1 MPRLLIGLAVVLVII
16 TVYALVDCSLLPRE
30 RVRGL
35 PRWAWVLVIL
45 FVPVIGPVLWLLVG
59 RGRRSAGIRR
69 TSRTSAPDD
78 DPDFLKNL
86 GRRMSEEEHIRKLEQ
101 ELADLDKPQDQP
113 GAAGAGT
120 AGNAGGAGPAGSTG
134 ATGTAGAAGTAGTPG
149 MPPKKTEPGEG
160 ELPGRRD
167 A

>member
-30 RVRGL
+30 RIRGL

-59 RGRRSAGIRR
+59 RGGRTASTRRG
-69 TSRTSAPDD
+69 TRTSAPDD
-78 DPDFLKNL
+78 DPDFLKGL

-101 ELADLDKPQDQP
+101 ELADLDKNEEP
-113 GAAGAGT
+113 GGK
-120 AGNAGGAGPAGSTG
+120 AGPAGSQG
-134 ATGTAGAAGTAGTPG
+134 V
-149 MPPKKTEPGEG
+149 PPKKTDPGEG

>member
-45 FVPVIGPVLWLLVG
+45 FVPVIGPALWLLVG
-59 RGRRSAGIRR
+59 RGGRAAKAARRG
-69 TSRTSAPDD
+69 TRTSAPDD
-78 DPDFLKNL
+78 DPDFLKGL

-101 ELADLDKPQDQP
+101 ELADLDKNEDQ
-113 GAAGAGT
+113 
-120 AGNAGGAGPAGSTG
+120 GGKTGSAGSTG
-134 ATGTAGAAGTAGTPG
+134 L
-149 MPPKKTEPGEG
+149 PPKNGVPPKNTDPGEG

>member
-45 FVPVIGPVLWLLVG
+45 LVPVIGPVLWLIVG
-59 RGRRSAGIRR
+59 RGGRAGRANARRG
-69 TSRTSAPDD
+69 TRTSAPDD
-78 DPDFLKNL
+78 DPDFLKGL

-101 ELADLDKPQDQP
+101 ELADLDKNEEHGGKP
-113 GAAGAGT
+113 GS
-120 AGNAGGAGPAGSTG
+120 AGSQG
-134 ATGTAGAAGTAGTPG
+134 V
-149 MPPKKTEPGEG
+149 PPKKNDPGEG

>member
-35 PRWAWVLVIL
+35 PRWAWILVIL
-45 FVPVIGPVLWLLVG
+45 LVPVIGPVLWLIVG
-59 RGRRSAGIRR
+59 RGRRSATARR
-69 TSRTSAPDD
+69 ASRSSAPDD
-78 DPDFLKNL
+78 DPDFLKGL
-86 GRRMSEEEHIRKLEQ
+86 DRRMTQEEHIRKLEQ
-101 ELADLDKPQDQP
+101 ELADLDKQERM
-113 GAAGAGT
+113 
-120 AGNAGGAGPAGSTG
+120 GGAS
-134 ATGTAGAAGTAGTPG
+134 GTAGTQEV
-149 MPPKKTEPGEG
+149 PPKKTDPGEG

>member
-45 FVPVIGPVLWLLVG
+45 FVPLIGPVLWLIVG
-59 RGRRSAGIRR
+59 RGGRAGRANARRG
-69 TSRTSAPDD
+69 TRTSAPDD
-78 DPDFLKNL
+78 DPDFLKGL

-101 ELADLDKPQDQP
+101 ELADLDKNEEQ
-113 GAAGAGT
+113 
-120 AGNAGGAGPAGSTG
+120 GGKPDSAGSQG
-134 ATGTAGAAGTAGTPG
+134 V
-149 MPPKKTEPGEG
+149 PPKKTDPGEG

>member
-30 RVRGL
+30 RIRGL

-69 TSRTSAPDD
+69 TTRTSAPDD

-101 ELADLDKPQDQP
+101 ELADLDKPQDP
-113 GAAGAGT
+113 
-120 AGNAGGAGPAGSTG
+120 AGGAGATGSTG
-134 ATGTAGAAGTAGTPG
+134 AAGPAGTAGTQG
-149 MPPKKTEPGEG
+149 VPPKKTEPGEG

>member
-59 RGRRSAGIRR
+59 RGGRAGRASNARR
-69 TSRTSAPDD
+69 TTRTSAPDD
-78 DPDFLKNL
+78 DPDFLKGL

-101 ELADLDKPQDQP
+101 ELADLDKNDDP
-113 GAAGAGT
+113 GKKPGS
-120 AGNAGGAGPAGSTG
+120 AGSQG
-134 ATGTAGAAGTAGTPG
+134 V
-149 MPPKKTEPGEG
+149 PPKTTDPGEG

>member
-45 FVPVIGPVLWLLVG
+45 FVPLIGPVLWLIVG
-59 RGRRSAGIRR
+59 RGGRAGRANARRG
-69 TSRTSAPDD
+69 TRTSAPDD
-78 DPDFLKNL
+78 DPDFLKGL

-101 ELADLDKPQDQP
+101 ELADLDKNEKQGGEP
-113 GAAGAGT
+113 GS
-120 AGNAGGAGPAGSTG
+120 AGSQG
-134 ATGTAGAAGTAGTPG
+134 V
-149 MPPKKTEPGEG
+149 PPKKTDPGEG

>member
-45 FVPVIGPVLWLLVG
+45 FVPLIGPVLWLVVG
-59 RGRRSAGIRR
+59 RGGRAGRANARRG
-69 TSRTSAPDD
+69 TRTSAPDD
-78 DPDFLKNL
+78 DPDFLKGL

-101 ELADLDKPQDQP
+101 ELADLDKNEQQGGKP
-113 GAAGAGT
+113 GS
-120 AGNAGGAGPAGSTG
+120 AGSQG
-134 ATGTAGAAGTAGTPG
+134 V
-149 MPPKKTEPGEG
+149 PPKKTDPGEG